1 MRIARFSF
9 REKIEWG
16 VLRENEIEFLS
27 GSPFDDLRRT
37 GEKRCLDEVR
47 LLAPEQGGKVILAG
61 LNYTDH
67 AREMGLSVPGEP
79 VIFLKPS
86 SAVIG
91 PGEEILIPPG
101 AGRVDYE
108 GELAM
113 IVKTRAR
120 NIPREKAGEYILGY
134 TCCNDVT
141 ARDLQEKDGQWSR
154 AKSFDTFCPLGPW
167 IETDINPGD
176 LKIRTYLNGK
186 LVQNSSTKNFIFS
199 SYELLSFISEIMT
212 LFPGDVISTG
222 TPPGIGPMYSGDTV
236 EIEIENI
243 GRLINHVQ

>member
-1 MRIARFSF
+1 MRIARVFSGK
-9 REKIEWG
+9 RIEWG
-16 VLRENEIEFLS
+16 VIKGDEIELLA
-27 GSPFDDLRRT
+27 GSPFNDPKGT
-37 GEKRCLDEVR
+37 GEKRSLAEVS
-47 LLAPEQGGKVILAG
+47 LLAPEPPGKIILAG
-61 LNYTDH
+61 LNYMDH
-67 AREMGLSVPGEP
+67 AGEMGMSVPEEP

-91 PGEEILIPPG
+91 SGDDIVIPAG

-120 NIPREKAGEYILGY
+120 NIPPEKAGEYILGY